1 MIWVKTNNT
10 GDPREEQYL
19 ENLKELKYLLVERYL
34 EKLEE
39 NNFIASDAAN
49 IIKLLKETGT
59 LDSGDQEKDLDYPD
73 LPFGDD

>member
-1 MIWVKTNNT
+1 VKTKNT

-19 ENLKELKYLLVERYL
+19 ENLKELKYLLVEKYL

-49 IIKLLKETGT
+49 IIKLLKETGM
-59 LDSGDQEKDLDYPD
+59 LDSGDQEKSLDYPD
-73 LPFGDD
+73 LPFEDD

>member
-1 MIWVKTNNT
+1 MKTNNT

-19 ENLKELKYLLVERYL
+19 ENLKELKYLLVEKYL
-34 EKLEE
+34 EKLKE

-59 LDSGDQEKDLDYPD
+59 LDSGDQEKSLDYPD
-73 LPFGDD
+73 LPF

>member
-1 MIWVKTNNT
+1 VKTNNT
-10 GDPREEQYL
+10 EDPREEQYL

-59 LDSGDQEKDLDYPD
+59 LDSGDQEKSLDYPD
-73 LPFGDD
+73 LPFEDD

>member
-1 MIWVKTNNT
+1 VKANNT
-10 GDPREEQYL
+10 WDPREEQYL
-19 ENLKELKYLLVERYL
+19 ENLKELKYLLVEKYL

-59 LDSGDQEKDLDYPD
+59 LDSGDQEKSLDYPD
-73 LPFGDD
+73 LPFEDD

>member
-1 MIWVKTNNT
+1 VKANNT

-19 ENLKELKYLLVERYL
+19 ENLKELKYLLVEKYL
-34 EKLEE
+34 EKLGE

-59 LDSGDQEKDLDYPD
+59 LDSGDQEKSLDYPD
-73 LPFGDD
+73 LPFEDD

>member
-1 MIWVKTNNT
+1 MKANNT
-10 GDPREEQYL
+10 GAPREEQYL
-19 ENLKELKYLLVERYL
+19 ENLKELKYLLVEKYL

-59 LDSGDQEKDLDYPD
+59 LDSGDQEKSLDYPD
-73 LPFGDD
+73 LPFEDD

>member
-1 MIWVKTNNT
+1 MKTNNT

-19 ENLKELKYLLVERYL
+19 ENLKELKYLLVKTYL

-49 IIKLLKETGT
+49 MIKLLKETGT
-59 LDSGDQEKDLDYPD
+59 LDSGDQEESLDYPD
-73 LPFGDD
+73 LPFEDD

>member
-1 MIWVKTNNT
+1 MKTKNT

-19 ENLKELKYLLVERYL
+19 ENLKELKYLLVEKYL

-49 IIKLLKETGT
+49 IIKLLKETGM
-59 LDSGDQEKDLDYPD
+59 LDSGDQEKSLDYPD
-73 LPFGDD
+73 LPFEDD

>member
-1 MIWVKTNNT
+1 LIWVKTNNT
-10 GDPREEQYL
+10 GDPREEKYL

-49 IIKLLKETGT
+49 IIKLLKETGM
-59 LDSGDQEKDLDYPD
+59 LDSGDQEKSLDYPD

>member
-1 MIWVKTNNT
+1 VKANNT

-19 ENLKELKYLLVERYL
+19 ENLKELKYLLVEKYL
-34 EKLEE
+34 EKLGE

-59 LDSGDQEKDLDYPD
+59 LDSEDPEKSLDYPD
-73 LPFGDD
+73 LPFEDD

>member
-1 MIWVKTNNT
+1 MKANNT

-19 ENLKELKYLLVERYL
+19 ENLKELKYLLVEKYL

-59 LDSGDQEKDLDYPD
+59 LDSEDQEKSLDYPD
-73 LPFGDD
+73 LPFEDD

>member
-1 MIWVKTNNT
+1 MKANNT

-19 ENLKELKYLLVERYL
+19 ENLKELKYLLVEKYL
-34 EKLEE
+34 EKLGE

-59 LDSGDQEKDLDYPD
+59 LDSGDQEKSLDYPD
-73 LPFGDD
+73 LPFEDD

>member
-1 MIWVKTNNT
+1 MKTNNT

-19 ENLKELKYLLVERYL
+19 ENLKELKYLLVEKYL

-59 LDSGDQEKDLDYPD
+59 LDSGDQEKSLDYPD
-73 LPFGDD
+73 LPFEDD

>member
-1 MIWVKTNNT
+1 MKANNT

-19 ENLKELKYLLVERYL
+19 ENLKELKYLLVEKYL

-59 LDSGDQEKDLDYPD
+59 LDSGDPEKSLDYPD
-73 LPFGDD
+73 LPFEDD

>member
-1 MIWVKTNNT
+1 MKTNNT

-19 ENLKELKYLLVERYL
+19 ENLKELKYLLVEKYL

-49 IIKLLKETGT
+49 IIKLLKETGM
-59 LDSGDQEKDLDYPD
+59 LDSGDQEKSLDYPD
-73 LPFGDD
+73 LPFEDD

>member
-1 MIWVKTNNT
+1 VKTNNT

-19 ENLKELKYLLVERYL
+19 ENLKELKYLLVEKYL

-49 IIKLLKETGT
+49 IIKLLKETGM
-59 LDSGDQEKDLDYPD
+59 LDSGDPEKSLDYPD
-73 LPFGDD
+73 LPFEDD

>member
-1 MIWVKTNNT
+1 MKTNNT

-19 ENLKELKYLLVERYL
+19 ENLKELKYLLVEKYL

-39 NNFIASDAAN
+39 NNFVASDAAN

-59 LDSGDQEKDLDYPD
+59 LDSGDQEKSLDYPD
-73 LPFGDD
+73 LPFEDD

>member
-1 MIWVKTNNT
+1 MKANNT

-19 ENLKELKYLLVERYL
+19 ENLKELKYLLVEKYL

-39 NNFIASDAAN
+39 NNFIASDVAN

-59 LDSGDQEKDLDYPD
+59 LDSGDQEKSLDYPD
-73 LPFGDD
+73 LPFEDD

>member
-1 MIWVKTNNT
+1 MKANNT

-19 ENLKELKYLLVERYL
+19 ENLKELKYLLVEKYL

-59 LDSGDQEKDLDYPD
+59 LDSGDQEKSLDYPD
-73 LPFGDD
+73 LPFEDD